1 MPIQNGRGEAAME
14 HKIKQKWQQ
23 RAVGI
28 HDRFLKLAQAKGSLM
43 SDSEV
48 LSFLALAICGE
59 AGELANLV
67 KKLWRGDEVDRD
79 QIRDEIADI
88 RIYLEHISRHLD
100 IDLDKACERKLD
112 EVHDRLVAKEQCV
125 EADVAP

>member
-1 MPIQNGRGEAAME
+1 ME

-28 HDRFLKLAQAKGSLM
+28 HDRFMKLAQAKGGLNSEP
-43 SDSEV
+43 EV
-48 LSFLALAICGE
+48 LHFLTLAICGE

-67 KKLWRGDEVDRD
+67 KKMWRGDEVDPEH
-79 QIRDEIADI
+79 IRDEIADI

-112 EVHDRLVAKEQCV
+112 EVHKRLVVKENHE
-125 EADVAP
+125 EAGLILEPG

>member
-1 MPIQNGRGEAAME
+1 MKPT
-14 HKIKQKWQQ
+14 WQQ
-23 RAVGI
+23 RAAHI
-28 HDRFLKLAQAKGSLM
+28 HERFLRLAQTKGNLT

-67 KKLWRGDEVDRD
+67 KKLWRGDDVDRD

-88 RIYLEHISRHLD
+88 RIYLEHISRHLN
-100 IDLDKACERKLD
+100 IDLDRACERKLD
-112 EVHDRLVAKEQCV
+112 EVAERLTTKEGN
-125 EADVAP
+125 ATASTS